1 MATQNLIQIKR
12 SLTTAEPSSL
22 ANGELAWSANGD
34 TLWIGNFGTVTPVGG
49 EGYILDL
56 VQGGNF
62 DIFANTITAASDL
75 IAQTSFTIDDFS
87 FNGVTE
93 DLETLSSNTLLA
105 TSLAVKTYVDDQFSN
120 TLGTIV
126 FDDLNDVEVS
136 GASNND
142 ILVYDGTNWANKTIS
157 ANTTTGMELDRDAQ
171 NITIRL
177 ANTAV
182 VANAYGSANQVGT
195 FTVDEQGRLTAAA
208 DVDIDHNALLNYS
221 ANQHVDH
228 TDVIISGGDGLTG
241 SGDITSNVEISV
253 NPQDGLAA
261 NAAGLFVLTGT
272 GVEIDGNN
280 AVRIGQ
286 PVGTTDSVTFEN
298 VTVSGNLFVE
308 GTLTQI
314 DTEQLKIEDNL
325 IKLASNNTTDAVDI
339 GFYGPYD
346 DGGGQL
352 FTGLF
357 RDASDGTFKFFDS
370 LDGNTSPTTTI
381 GGSAVLVPI
390 AVGGLT
396 IDDSNTAFI
405 SVGGTTGLAYQV
417 LQNDENGLPTWGSLD
432 GGTF

>member
-12 SLTTAEPSSL
+12 SLATAQPSSL

-49 EGYILDL
+49 EGYILEL
-56 VQGGNF
+56 IQGGDF
-62 DIFANTITAASDL
+62 DIFANTVTAASDL
-75 IAQTSFTIDDFS
+75 IAQTNFTIDNFT

-93 DLETLSSNTLLA
+93 DLETLSSNTLLV
-105 TSLAVKTYVDDQFSN
+105 TSQAVKDYVDGQFGDLAN
-120 TLGTIV
+120 TIMLG
-126 FDDLNDVEVS
+126 DLNDVDV
-136 GASNND
+136 ASAANND
-142 ILVYDGTNWANKTIS
+142 YLVYDGTNWSNKTIS
-157 ANTTTGMELDRDAQ
+157 ANTATGIQIDRDAQ
-171 NITIRL
+171 NATIRL

-182 VANAYGSANQVGT
+182 TAGSYGSANQVAT
-195 FTVDEQGRLTAAA
+195 FTVDAQGRLTAATNTS
-208 DVDIDHNALLNYS
+208 IDHNALLNYS

-228 TDVIISGGDGLTG
+228 TAVIISGGDGLTG
-241 SGDITSNVEISV
+241 SGDIASNVEISV
-253 NPQDGLAA
+253 NAQDGLIA
-261 NAAGLFVLTGT
+261 NSAGLFVEAGT
-272 GVEIDGNN
+272 GVTVNSTG
-280 AVRIGQ
+280 VHIGQ
-286 PVGTTDSVTFEN
+286 AVGTDDSVTFEN

-325 IKLASNNTTDAVDI
+325 IKLASNNTTDSVDI

-346 DGGGQL
+346 QGAGQL
-352 FTGLF
+352 FTGLY
-357 RDASDGTFKFFDS
+357 RDATDGTFKFFDS
-370 LDGNTSPTTTI
+370 LDGGTSPGATI
-381 GGSAVLVPI
+381 GVSAELAPI

-417 LQNDENGLPTWGSLD
+417 LQNDENGLPVWGSLD

>member
-12 SLTTAEPSSL
+12 SQATAVPPSL

-75 IAQTSFTIDDFS
+75 IAQTQLTI
-87 FNGVTE
+87 
-93 DLETLSSNTLLA
+93 
-105 TSLAVKTYVDDQFSN
+105 DQFSVNGITDTANVTSN
-120 TLGTIV
+120 TTLITSQAIKDYIDDQITDLSDTI
-126 FDDLNDVEVS
+126 DNISDINITD
-136 GASNND
+136 ASNND
-142 ILVYDGTNWANKTIS
+142 IFVYDGDNWINGTIS
-157 ANTTTGMELDRDAQ
+157 ANTTTGIELDRDSQ
-171 NITIRL
+171 NFIIRL

-182 VANAYGSANQVGT
+182 NAGAYGSANQVGT

-208 DVDIDHNALLNYS
+208 NVDINHDTLLGYV
-221 ANQHVDH
+221 ADEHVPH
-228 TDVIISGGDGLTG
+228 STVFISGGDGLTG
-241 SGDITSNVEISV
+241 SGDIASNVEISV
-253 NPQDGLAA
+253 NPQDGLEA
-261 NAAGLFVLTGT
+261 NSAGLFVLTGT

-314 DTEQLKIEDNL
+314 DTEQLKVEDNL

-346 DGGGQL
+346 DGGGQQ
-352 FTGLF
+352 FTGLY
-357 RDASDGTFKFFDS
+357 RDASDGTFKFFDGLS
-370 LDGNTSPTTTI
+370 TSPGATVGT
-381 GGSAVLVPI
+381 SDLVPI
-390 AVGGLT
+390 AVGGIT
-396 IDDSNTAFI
+396 VESTAGFI
-405 SVGGTTGLAYQV
+405 NVGGTNGTAYQV
-417 LQNDENGLPTWGSLD
+417 LQNDENGLPVWGTLD

>member
-12 SLTTAEPSSL
+12 SQATAVPPSL

-75 IAQTSFTIDDFS
+75 IAQTQLTI
-87 FNGVTE
+87 
-93 DLETLSSNTLLA
+93 
-105 TSLAVKTYVDDQFSN
+105 DQFSVNGITDDIDVTSN
-120 TLGTIV
+120 TTLITSQAIKDYVDSQFDDLANNIV
-126 FDDLNDVEVS
+126 FDDLNDVSVAS
-136 GASNND
+136 ASNND

-157 ANTTTGMELDRDAQ
+157 ANTSTGIELDRAAQ
-171 NITIRL
+171 NITVRL

-182 VANAYGSANQVGT
+182 SAGAYGSANQVGT

-208 DVDIDHNALLNYS
+208 NVDINHDTLLGYV
-221 ANQHVDH
+221 ADEHVPH
-228 TDVIISGGDGLTG
+228 SIVFISGGDGLTG
-241 SGDITSNVEISV
+241 SGNIAANVEIEV
-253 NPQDGLAA
+253 NPQDGLEA
-261 NAAGLFVLTGT
+261 NSAGLFVLTGT

-286 PVGTTDSVTFEN
+286 PVGTSDSVTFEN

-314 DTEQLKIEDNL
+314 DTEQLKVEDNL

-346 DGGGQL
+346 DDGDQQ
-352 FTGLF
+352 FTGLY
-357 RDASDGTFKFFDS
+357 RDASDGTFKFFDGLS
-370 LDGNTSPTTTI
+370 TSPGATVGT
-381 GGSAVLVPI
+381 SDLVPI
-390 AVGGLT
+390 AVGGIT
-396 IDDSNTAFI
+396 VESTAGFI
-405 SVGGTTGLAYQV
+405 NVGGTNGSAYQV
-417 LQNDENGLPTWGSLD
+417 LQNDENGLPVWGTLD